1 MIQGLFKSRIMT
13 IHSIYWSFSYY
24 SCDSLLID
32 IFIQLLMGE
41 KVSGNRYIHIKLCS
55 PGKIQTGILKKKNI
69 EIPTSWSTL
78 LQQRAISSYC
88 NRVLCHC
95 HDGSETLLRGREW
108 KDCTTFNNNRHFFA
122 FQVQTLSYLVT
133 TERN

>member
-1 MIQGLFKSRIMT
+1 
-13 IHSIYWSFSYY
+13 
-24 SCDSLLID
+24 
-32 IFIQLLMGE
+32 MGE
-41 KVSGNRYIHIKLCS
+41 KVSGNRYTHIKLCS

-122 FQVQTLSYLVT
+122 FQVQTLSYLVHDDRT
-133 TERN
+133 QLNIDRSTWNDVFALPPTHVSANEVIKKIAAIRKAC